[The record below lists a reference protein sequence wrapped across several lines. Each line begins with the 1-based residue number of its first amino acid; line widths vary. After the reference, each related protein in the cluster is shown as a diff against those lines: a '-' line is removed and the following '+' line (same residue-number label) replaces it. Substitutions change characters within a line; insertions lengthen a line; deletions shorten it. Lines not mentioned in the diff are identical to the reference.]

1 MGWSALTSWIKSWKT
16 NIRYLKPDG
25 LVRIDELDQVLEEMV
40 GVRHNRRQVRYT
52 SLIQRE
58 GKNRCSPDAL
68 LYTCTGTQTFYYRYR
83 YIVPVLRSQ
92 NTIERVR
99 TRNKD

>member
-16 NIRYLKPDG
+16 IIRYLKPDG

-52 SLIQRE
+52 RLIQRE
-58 GKNRCSPDAL
+58 GQNTSSPDAL
-68 LYTCTGTQTFYYRYR
+68 FYTETGT
-83 YIVPVLRSQ
+83 
-92 NTIERVR
+92 
-99 TRNKD
+99 